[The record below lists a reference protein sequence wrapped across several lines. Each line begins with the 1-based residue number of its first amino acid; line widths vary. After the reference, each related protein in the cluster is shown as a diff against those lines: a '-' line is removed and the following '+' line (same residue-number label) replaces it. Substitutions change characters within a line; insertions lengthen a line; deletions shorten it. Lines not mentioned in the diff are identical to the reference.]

1 MIDFFASQP
10 HYVDHLLPIW
20 WALPPEMRGRFFG
33 VKLAEF
39 PIKAEAPESF
49 VRAEPVNPG
58 PLTVIAGYDDLRAIR
73 SRQVAFVNH
82 GVGQTYNGDPKT
94 AHHPAFSGG
103 RKRQNVSLF
112 IEPGPF
118 AGEATRE
125 AGGNVV
131 EVGAPKLDPFHT
143 FGTRNDPSDSTRD
156 NTVAVTFHWQAR
168 LIPETD
174 SAFDEFKD
182 AVAKLAERYHVI
194 GHAHPR
200 AWWQISKWYEQQGIE
215 AVKSFSEVMNRAS
228 LLVADNSSVIYEFA
242 SLGKPVVVLNSKRY
256 RKDVDHGLRFW
267 DLIPGP
273 QVDDPEDLES
283 TVRRTLRNPGN
294 YQEMLYKVYAAMD
307 GEAAKR
313 AAEALMD
320 SEAVSMA
327 DGGNPYAPFA
337 RTYERRRRELG
348 PQFPLN
354 RMRRIGASNK
364 SIQQARKVWDSME
377 SDEEQFAASEQ
388 FNAMT
393 DVELRKA
400 IESDSLEEVAKSE
413 PAVQAEPAEDV
424 EPEPVDHLSGKTIP
438 EQQEAP
444 NFAEMTIPTVLDFV
458 GSSKQ
463 RAQLA
468 LDYERAREEASEGRG
483 RKTLIAQ
490 LKRIIK
496 SS

>member
-20 WALPPEMRGRFFG
+20 WALPPEARGRFFG
-33 VKLAEF
+33 VKLAEY

-73 SRQVAFVNH
+73 SRQIAFVNH
-82 GVGQTYNGDPKT
+82 GAGQTYNGDPKT

-103 RKRQNVSLF
+103 RKRKNVALF
-112 IEPGPF
+112 IEPGLF
-118 AGEATRE
+118 AAEATRE

-131 EVGAPKLDPFHT
+131 EVGVPKLDPFHA
-143 FGTRNDPSDSTRD
+143 FGTRSEPD
-156 NTVAVTFHWQAR
+156 TVAVTFHWQAR

-200 AWWQISKWYEQQGIE
+200 AWWKISKWYEQQGIE
-215 AVKSFSEVMNRAS
+215 AVKDFSEVMDRAS
-228 LLVADNSSVIYEFA
+228 LMVADNSSVIYEFA

-273 QVDDPEDLES
+273 QVDDPSDLES
-283 TVRRTLRNPGN
+283 VVRRTLRNPGD
-294 YQEMLYKVYAAMD
+294 YQEMLTKVYHAVDGQAAT
-307 GEAAKR
+307 R

-320 SEAVSMA
+320 LEAVSMA

-337 RTYERRRRELG
+337 RTYERRREELG

-354 RMRRIGASNK
+354 RMRRIGASTAV
-364 SIQQARKVWDSME
+364 IEQARKVWDSME

-388 FNAMT
+388 FSAMS
-393 DVELRKA
+393 DMELRKA
-400 IESDSLEEVAKSE
+400 IESDALEEVAKPEPVVEVQVE
-413 PAVQAEPAEDV
+413 PAAEAEAAPVAEDV

-438 EQQEAP
+438 EIMDWVGDDKDRAEA
-444 NFAEMTIPTVLDFV
+444 TL
-458 GSSKQ
+458 GH
-463 RAQLA
+463 
-468 LDYERAREEASEGRG
+468 ERHREDRNEGRS
-483 RKTLIAQ
+483 RSTLIKQ
-490 LKRIIK
+490 LKNVIDG
-496 SS
+496 